1 MHQIGLTVHSILS
14 NWYRTRAPKPN
25 LFQKIKCFLEKYV
38 NCDVLPCCLNLS
50 HKIYE
55 NILEQMSYKKQMSEH
70 LFLVFERF
78 CQYDIQILLAYVENV
93 LFWINLQQSV
103 PFGKLAR
110 LPETFHLLSKK
121 NPSSLLVFG
130 FLMEGQLFCCTW
142 MLNRYLSPQTTKK
155 WLKKT
160 GGWIL
165 FQRSEMVG
173 GVILGKMH
181 GHLWEKPVWDS
192 HLIHQSRPCP

>member
-1 MHQIGLTVHSILS
+1 MFSRKSCELWRSALLLKSFLQKWEYL
-14 NWYRTRAPKPN
+14 RAN
-25 LFQKIKCFLEKYV
+25 
-38 NCDVLPCCLNLS
+38 VL
-50 HKIYE
+50 
-55 NILEQMSYKKQMSEH
+55 KKQMSEH
-70 LFLVFERF
+70 LFLAFERF
-78 CQYDIQILLAYVENV
+78 CQYDIQILLAYLENV
-93 LFWINLQQSV
+93 FLFWINLQQNV

-110 LPETFHLLSKK
+110 LPETFSATFKK
-121 NPSSLLVFG
+121 VFLPLCW
-130 FLMEGQLFCCTW
+130 FCFWMEGHLFCCTW

-155 WLKKT
+155 WPKKT

>member
-1 MHQIGLTVHSILS
+1 MRISKSKCL
-14 NWYRTRAPKPN
+14 
-25 LFQKIKCFLEKYV
+25 IKSKCQSTSFLCLKDSV
-38 NCDVLPCCLNLS
+38 NMTF
-50 HKIYE
+50 K
-55 NILEQMSYKKQMSEH
+55 
-70 LFLVFERF
+70 F
-78 CQYDIQILLAYVENV
+78 
-93 LFWINLQQSV
+93 FWHTLKMFRINLQQNV

-110 LPETFHLLSKK
+110 LPETFSSSVKK
-121 NPSSLLVFG
+121 VFLPLCW
-130 FLMEGQLFCCTW
+130 FCFWMEGHLFCCTW

-155 WLKKT
+155 WPKKT